1 MTTWRVLWRLLTY
14 QPWSYAWNMVL
25 WTSFWLTPLLM
36 GLVTRAVFNA
46 ITGGEPAGWG
56 LWSLLALLVGV
67 ALGRVAINVLGVDAW
82 VTFYFNRAGLLRR
95 NLLERILS
103 RPGAKALPDSPGE
116 AMSRFRDDVDELL
129 KLIEMTVDGV
139 GIVLAAV
146 VGAAIMFRIE
156 PFITTVV
163 LLPLMLIVAV
173 VALLRQ
179 RILRYRRAAREAA
192 GRVTDLIGEMFGAV
206 QAVKVAVAEEHVI
219 DHFRILNEER
229 RRASLKDSLLTELL
243 GAVFWSSINLGTGL
257 ILLLAGQSIRT
268 GAFTVGDFALFVFYL
283 GLVTEGMTL
292 IGNFSARYRQAG
304 ISVQRLVDL
313 LQGEP
318 PERLVEHHPIYLTGV
333 LPETTVPEKAIEDRL
348 ERLEVQGLTYLDPG
362 TGRGIQDVTFSLRRG
377 SFTVVTGRIGS
388 GKSTLVR
395 VLTGLLPKD
404 AGEIRW
410 NGQLVERP
418 AGFFV
423 MPRAAYIPQVPR
435 LFSEALRDNVLFGLP
450 ATRADLPGAVWSAVM
465 ERDVEMLEKGLETVV
480 GPRGVKLSGGQ
491 IQRTAAARMF
501 VRSPELLVIDD
512 LSSALDVE
520 TERTLWERLFALED
534 VTCLVVS
541 HRRAALRR
549 ADHIIVLKDGRI
561 EAEGTLDDLLQRS
574 PEMQRLWKGD
584 AQEESVPAKA
594 TATSWPP

>member
-1 MTTWRVLWRLLTY
+1 MSTWRVLWRLLTY
-14 QPWSYAWNMVL
+14 QPWAYAWNMVL
-25 WTSFWLTPLLM
+25 WTAFWLTPLLM

-46 ITGGEPAGWG
+46 ITGGETAGWG

-67 ALGRVAINVLGVDAW
+67 ALGRVAINILGVDAW
-82 VTFYFNRAGLLRR
+82 ATFFFHRAGLLRR
-95 NLLERILS
+95 NLLESILS

-139 GIVLAAV
+139 GIVLSGF

-163 LLPLMLIVAV
+163 LLPLVAIVAV

-206 QAVKVAVAEEHVI
+206 QAVKVAVAEAHVI
-219 DHFRILNEER
+219 DRFRVLNEER
-229 RRASLKDSLLTELL
+229 RRVSLKDSLLTELL

-257 ILLLAGQSIRT
+257 ILLLAGRSIRT

-304 ISVQRLVDL
+304 VSVQRLVEL
-313 LQGEP
+313 LQGEAP
-318 PERLVEHHPIYLTGV
+318 SRLVEHKPLHLTGA
-333 LPETTVPEKAIEDRL
+333 LPEAPVPERIDEDRL
-348 ERLEVQGLTYLDPG
+348 ERLEVQGLTYLDPA
-362 TGRGIQDVTFSLRRG
+362 TGRGIQDVSFTLRRG

-395 VLTGLLPKD
+395 VLIGLLPKD
-404 AGEIRW
+404 AGEIHW
-410 NGQLVERP
+410 NGRRVERP
-418 AGFFV
+418 AEFFV
-423 MPRAAYIPQVPR
+423 MPQAAYIPQVPR

-450 ATRADLPGAVWSAVM
+450 AARADLPGAVWSAVM

-501 VRSPELLVIDD
+501 VRKPELLVIDD
-512 LSSALDVE
+512 LSSAVDVE

-541 HRRAALRR
+541 HRRVALRR
-549 ADHIIVLKDGRI
+549 ADQIVVLKDGRV
-561 EAEGTLDDLLQRS
+561 EAEGALEDLLRRS
-574 PEMQRLWKGD
+574 PEMRRLWKGEARED
-584 AQEESVPAKA
+584 SASAQA
-594 TATSWPP
+594 TAR

>member
-1 MTTWRVLWRLLTY
+1 MSTWRVLWRLLTY

-25 WTSFWLTPLLM
+25 WTAFWLTPLLM

-46 ITGGEPAGWG
+46 ITGGETAGWG
-56 LWSLLALLVGV
+56 LWSLLALLAGV

-82 VTFYFNRAGLLRR
+82 ATFFFNRAGLLRR
-95 NLLERILS
+95 NLLESILS
-103 RPGAKALPDSPGE
+103 RPGARALPDSPGE

-129 KLIEMTVDGV
+129 KLVEMTVDGV
-139 GIVLAAV
+139 GIVLSGF

-163 LLPLMLIVAV
+163 LLPLMAIVAV

-192 GRVTDLIGEMFGAV
+192 GRVTDLIGEMFGGV

-219 DHFRILNEER
+219 GHFRILNEER

-257 ILLLAGQSIRT
+257 ILLLAGRSIRT

-304 ISVQRLVDL
+304 VSVQRLVEL

-318 PERLVEHHPIYLTGV
+318 PSRLVEHKPIHLTGT
-333 LPETTVPEKAIEDRL
+333 LPEAPIPERIDEDRL
-348 ERLEVQGLTYLDPG
+348 ERLDVQGLTYLDPA
-362 TGRGIQDVTFSLRRG
+362 TGRGIQDVSFSLRRG

-404 AGEIRW
+404 AGEIHW
-410 NGQLVERP
+410 NGTLVERP
-418 AGFFV
+418 AVFFV

-501 VRSPELLVIDD
+501 VRNPDLLVIDD

-520 TERTLWERLFALED
+520 TERTLWERLFALDD
-534 VTCLVVS
+534 VTCLAVS
-541 HRRAALRR
+541 HRRVALRR
-549 ADHIIVLKDGRI
+549 ADHIIVLKEGRI
-561 EAEGTLDDLLQRS
+561 EAEGALDDLLRRS

-584 AQEESVPAKA
+584 AREDSAPAKA
-594 TATSWPP
+594 TAK